1 MPDHTRPFQIK
12 SDASKYATEAVLSQL
27 DLNGDRHPV
36 AFLSKTF
43 SPAERNY
50 KIYDRELLA
59 MICALEEWQHYIQ
72 GSGHTTNVLSDH
84 QNLTIYKEARKL
96 NRRQARWFLFLSEYD
111 IKLIHTPGKKM
122 IESDALSRR
131 PDHCAG
137 DDTDNTDVVML
148 PADLF
153 IKLIDLDLQE
163 RIADS
168 EILDKDAKGALT
180 LLTEQG
186 PDTLRDGTEDWT
198 VELFNGKNILFYKGK
213 NYIPLNPKLRHD
225 IVESFHDHET
235 AGHPG
240 ELETYNAIRQHYWW
254 PGLRTFTK
262 NYVQGCGVCQQ
273 FKINRSPSKPAFMPT
288 EGSKSTRPFSN
299 CSMDLITD
307 LPLAEGFDS
316 ILVMVDQGLTKGVI
330 LIACNKTITAKGTAR
345 LLLEN
350 LYK

>member
-1 MPDHTRPFQIK
+1 
-12 SDASKYATEAVLSQL
+12 
-27 DLNGDRHPV
+27 V

-43 SPAERNY
+43 SPAEQNY
-50 KIYDRELLA
+50 EIYDRELLA
-59 MICALEEWQHYIQ
+59 MIRALEEWRHYIQ

-84 QNLTIYKEARKL
+84 QNLTIYKEAQKL

-131 PDHCAG
+131 PDHCAR

-168 EILDKDAKGALT
+168 EILDKDTKGALT

-186 PDTLRDGTEDWT
+186 PDTLREGTEDWT

-213 NYIPLNPKLRHD
+213 NYIPLNPKLQHD

-240 ELETYNAIRQHYWW
+240 ELETYNAVRQHYWQ

-273 FKINRSPSKPAFMPT
+273 FKIN
-288 EGSKSTRPFSN
+288 
-299 CSMDLITD
+299 
-307 LPLAEGFDS
+307 
-316 ILVMVDQGLTKGVI
+316 
-330 LIACNKTITAKGTAR
+330 
-345 LLLEN
+345 
-350 LYK
+350 